1 MDGLYTTI
9 GVIAAPY
16 IVHKVQSIFT
26 VDMITRFYVICGIYL
41 FLLYIQGN
49 ISLNVA
55 DKRRGRSLK
64 ERPSI
69 AKNMG
74 YSVPY
79 ALLTLMVFAYLSI
92 FAEVT
97 GLRGGFW
104 RIIDRETI
112 SYREFLTTG
121 AILYFSTVI
130 SFYILR
136 LYM

>member
-16 IVHKVQSIFT
+16 IVHKVQSIFK
-26 VDMITRFYVICGIYL
+26 VEMITRFYIICGLYFFI
-41 FLLYIQGN
+41 LYIQGN

-55 DKRRGRSLK
+55 EKRRNNKDRV
-64 ERPSI
+64 SI

-79 ALLTLMVFAYLSI
+79 ALLTLAIFAYLSI
-92 FAEVT
+92 FAEVA
-97 GLRGGFW
+97 GLRGGIW
-104 RIIDRETI
+104 RIVDRETI

-121 AILYFSTVI
+121 GILYLSTVI

-136 LYM
+136 LYI